1 MSLDPTMT
9 FNDASAKKLVQ
20 QTPER
25 QKQAAKPELILNQE
39 EKFMTVQAETPVSYF
54 TNMQIRIHQPRR
66 NHQVYQSLEL
76 PKKSNVALLSNS
88 RLADP
93 QAQHH

>member
-9 FNDASAKKLVQ
+9 FNEASAKKLVQ

-39 EKFMTVQAETPVSYF
+39 EKFMTVQAETPVS
-54 TNMQIRIHQPRR
+54 
-66 NHQVYQSLEL
+66 
-76 PKKSNVALLSNS
+76 
-88 RLADP
+88 
-93 QAQHH
+93 